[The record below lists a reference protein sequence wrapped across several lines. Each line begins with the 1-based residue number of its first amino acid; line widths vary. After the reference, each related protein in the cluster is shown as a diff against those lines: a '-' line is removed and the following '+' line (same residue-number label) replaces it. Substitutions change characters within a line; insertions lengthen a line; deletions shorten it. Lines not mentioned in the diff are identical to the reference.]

1 MRGFIEV
8 NGSGRLTERLV
19 VVIDL
24 IIDDGGILRCATGRG
39 SGRGSGRGLT
49 PEAYPAPLRSVVGI
63 IPSGALRG
71 LRDPNRGVYS
81 VKCGHPRARNFAYS
95 AFV

>member
-1 MRGFIEV
+1 MRGF
-8 NGSGRLTERLV
+8 NKGNDSGKLIV
-19 VVIDL
+19 DL
-24 IIDDGGILRCATGRG
+24 IIDNGGIYAAQRG
-39 SGRGSGRGLT
+39 GSGRGLT

-71 LRDPNRGVYS
+71 LRDPNRGVCS
-81 VKCGHPRARNFAYS
+81 VKCGHPRARNFAHS